1 LPSIRARI
9 VSGADF
15 SGELRMARITVEDC
29 LDNVENRFELVLVAA
44 RRTRQLHLGHDPM
57 VPEDRDKNT
66 VIALREIAEGLVTRD
81 ILKEAEVDTR
91 QELEEVFAPAEE
103 GSPKT
108 LEEEIAAG
116 LSSKSL
122 DDNDEEDG
130 EISADEL
137 AELAA
142 LADMIEAA
150 PMDDTP
156 DAENAEEAQDGD
168 DASDD
173 NGEEEDSTR

>member
-1 LPSIRARI
+1 
-9 VSGADF
+9 
-15 SGELRMARITVEDC
+15 MARITVEDC
-29 LDNVENRFELVLVAA
+29 LDHVENRFELVLVAA
-44 RRTRQLHLGHDPM
+44 RRTRQLHLGHDPL

-122 DDNDEEDG
+122 DDDDDEEDG

-173 NGEEEDSTR
+173 DGEEQDPTR